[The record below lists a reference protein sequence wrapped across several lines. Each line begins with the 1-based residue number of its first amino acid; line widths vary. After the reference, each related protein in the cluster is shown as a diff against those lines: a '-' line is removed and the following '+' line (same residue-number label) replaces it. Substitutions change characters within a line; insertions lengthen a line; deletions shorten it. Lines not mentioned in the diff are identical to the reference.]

1 MSLRL
6 QSHGLS
12 DVGLVRTNNE
22 DAWLSSPEDQ
32 LFLLADGLGGH
43 QAGEVAARE
52 AIEFFNA
59 TYCEWKKR
67 REGEALTEHD
77 VVLELRT
84 CFEKTNDHLFDLAC
98 SHELLR
104 GMGTTFCALSFYD
117 EMVAVSHVGD
127 SRVYRLRSNVL
138 EQITRDHCWTKG
150 LLFSPPVGFGFS
162 KGVLTR
168 ALGTMPKVEPT
179 IRLLTVQHKDS
190 FLLCS
195 DGLSD
200 MVSHA
205 QIEDILRRSLT
216 IGERVRMLVSTAKN
230 NGGGDNITVIL
241 VEVVNG
247 IS

>member
-43 QAGEVAARE
+43 QSGEVAARE
-52 AIEFFNA
+52 AIEFFND

-67 REGEALTEHD
+67 DTDEPFTEHD
-77 VVLELRT
+77 VMLGLRI
-84 CFEKTNDHLFDLAC
+84 CFEKTNDHLFELAC

-104 GMGTTFCALSFYD
+104 GMGTTFCSLSFYD

-127 SRVYRLRSNVL
+127 SRVYRLRSNTL

-179 IRLLTVQHKDS
+179 VRLLTVQHRDI

-200 MVSHA
+200 MVSHVE
-205 QIEDILRRSLT
+205 IEDILRRPLT

-230 NGGGDNITVIL
+230 NGGVDNITVIL

-247 IS
+247 LS

>member
-1 MSLRL
+1 MSVRL
-6 QSHGLS
+6 QSHGVS

-43 QAGEVAARE
+43 QAGEIAARE
-52 AIEFFNA
+52 AVEFFNA
-59 TYCEWKKR
+59 AFCEWKR
-67 REGEALTEHD
+67 HNLEDPPSENAIVLAL
-77 VVLELRT
+77 RS
-84 CFEKTNDHLFDLAC
+84 CYEKTNDHLFSLSC

-104 GMGTTFCALSFYD
+104 GMGTTFCALTFYD
-117 EMVAVSHVGD
+117 EMAAISHVGD
-127 SRVYRLRSNVL
+127 SRIYRLRGKVL
-138 EQITRDHCWTKG
+138 EQLTRDHCWTKG

-179 IRLLTVQHKDS
+179 VRLLTVQPKDL

-205 QIEDILRRSLT
+205 EIEAILRQQLT

-230 NGGGDNITVIL
+230 NGGGDNITVVL

-247 IS
+247 LS